1 MLTNVKEN
9 KIINFY
15 GIKFYNFEYQYII
28 KKLLKK
34 KSYLV
39 APAAYPLS
47 EIRDNSKYFLS
58 LKESTVAILDSG
70 FFCILLYIFCKIK
83 TKKFSGYL
91 FFTKFINDIS
101 FKNKK
106 ILLINPDI
114 SKNKLYNNFFLKNGF
129 SQISSYIAPIYN
141 NNNNIEDKK
150 ILKVV
155 NRIKP
160 KVIVVNISGIKQEI
174 LANYI
179 HKKINYNFF
188 TICTGAAISLC
199 MFKNFNFFD
208 KLFLGW
214 FYRLFIHRYIFKRL
228 FKSFKI
234 IFLFFSKK
242 NIY

>member
-1 MLTNVKEN
+1 MLTNDKKK

-15 GIKFYNFEYQYII
+15 GIKFYNISYENII
-28 KKLLKK
+28 KILIKK

-47 EIRDNSKYFLS
+47 EIENNLKYLLS
-58 LKESTVAILDSG
+58 LRDSTVAILDSG
-70 FFCILLYIFCKIK
+70 FFCILLNIFYKIK

-91 FFTKFINDIS
+91 FFSKFINDVA

-114 SKNKLYNNFFLKNGF
+114 SRDKIYNKFFYKNGF
-129 SQISSYIAPIYN
+129 SKVSSYIAPIYN
-141 NNNNIEDKK
+141 DYIEDKK
-150 ILKVV
+150 ILKVI

-160 KVIVVNISGIKQEI
+160 KVIIVNISGIKQEI

-188 TICTGAAISLC
+188 IVCTGAAISLC
-199 MFKNFNFFD
+199 MYKNFKVFD

-214 FYRLFIHRYIFKRL
+214 LYRLFIHRYIFFRL
-228 FKSFKI
+228 FKSLKI
-234 IFLFFSKK
+234 IFFFITKK
-242 NIY
+242 NIN

>member
-1 MLTNVKEN
+1 MLTSRK
-9 KIINFY
+9 KKYIINFH
-15 GIKFYNFEYQYII
+15 GIKFYNTRYQNII
-28 KKLLKK
+28 KILLKK

-47 EIRDNSKYFLS
+47 EIKNNLKYFLS
-58 LKESTVAILDSG
+58 LKEATIAILDSG
-70 FFCILLYIFCKIK
+70 FFCILLNIFCKIK

-91 FFTKFINDIS
+91 FFTKFINDIN

-114 SKNKLYNNFFLKNGF
+114 SNNKIYNNFFLKNGF
-129 SQISSYIAPIYN
+129 SQISSYVAPIY
-141 NNNNIEDKK
+141 NNNIEDKK
-150 ILKVV
+150 ILKVI

-179 HKKINYNFF
+179 YKKINYNFF

-199 MFKNFNFFD
+199 MYKNFNFFD
-208 KLFLGW
+208 KFFLGW
-214 FYRLFIHRYIFKRL
+214 LFRLFIHRYIFLRL

-234 IFLFFSKK
+234 ILLFLSKK